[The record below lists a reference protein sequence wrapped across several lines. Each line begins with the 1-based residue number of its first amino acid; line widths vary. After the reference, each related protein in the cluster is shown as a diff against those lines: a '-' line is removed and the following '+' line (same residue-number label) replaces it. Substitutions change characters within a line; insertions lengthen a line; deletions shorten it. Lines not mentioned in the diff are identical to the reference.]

1 MAKVIEDLMCR
12 FTFDEKSLFKAFPEH
27 REAIHSMAV
36 SLMQKFSDVLFI
48 SSAGLKI
55 HPEAYPLVRV
65 IAGYVDGRTSLKTA
79 HSSAI

>member
-1 MAKVIEDLMCR
+1 ME
-12 FTFDEKSLFKAFPEH
+12 
-27 REAIHSMAV
+27 
-36 SLMQKFSDVLFI
+36 LMQKFSDVLFI